1 MPVAG
6 LASLRGESQRGRD
19 TGSMMSIETPDDVT
33 CVRQES
39 PDRSRRSL
47 YRQAILIAVVGNV
60 LLTAGKAVV
69 AWQAGSSAVL
79 SDAANSLSDVFYSLL
94 MAVGLYL
101 AQQPADETHPQG
113 HSRFEPLVSLLIAIA
128 MGVAGFTAVRAGVRR
143 FRSGGAAVAPTWP
156 TVVLLSGASIKV
168 VMFKLVSGLAK
179 QASSPALRASARDN
193 LVDVLGSLAAWL
205 GVLGSNLLHPLL
217 DPIAGLAVAL
227 WILRAMWEI
236 LSENVG
242 YLTGR
247 AAPPEVV
254 ADITAAASTV
264 PGVLNVHQVIADY
277 VGPELRVDMH
287 VDVNGELTLRE
298 AHAIAEQ
305 VERRVEGLS
314 TVDLAFVHVEPAHPL
329 S

>member
-1 MPVAG
+1 
-6 LASLRGESQRGRD
+6 
-19 TGSMMSIETPDDVT
+19 MMSTETPDDVT

-39 PDRSRRSL
+39 SDRSRRSL
-47 YRQAILIAVVGNV
+47 YRRAILIAVGGNV

-69 AWQAGSSAVL
+69 AWQSGSSAVL

-128 MGVAGFTAVRAGVRR
+128 MGVAGFTAVREGVRR

-156 TVVLLSGASIKV
+156 TVVLLLGASGKV
-168 VMFKLVSGLAK
+168 VMFKLVGDLAK

-193 LVDVLGSLAAWL
+193 LVDVLASLAAWL
-205 GVLGSNLLHPLL
+205 GVLGSNVLHPLL
-217 DPIAGLAVAL
+217 DPIAGLVVAL
-227 WILRAMWEI
+227 WIFRTMWEI
-236 LSENVG
+236 LAENVG

-247 AAPPEVV
+247 GAPPEVV
-254 ADITAAASTV
+254 AEIVTSASAV

-287 VDVNGELTLRE
+287 IDVNGDLTLRE
-298 AHAIAEQ
+298 AHAIAER
-305 VERRVEGLS
+305 VGERVEGLS
-314 TVDLAFVHVEPAHPL
+314 TVDLAFVHVEPAHPP